1 MRNLKF
7 ISLMMGCLA
16 AVCLTFTSC
25 NDDDDDNKGLTPE
38 QVETAFNAVRGD
50 YNGIMLYAHKDS
62 NGKQVNDSTNIAW
75 SIQTDSVM
83 TIYNFPVASLAK
95 NVTDSTVSKAIA
107 TAKPQNLKCYI
118 GFINMSPV
126 TFLINPISVEFT
138 ANYGGNDAQDS
149 GSVLRQQ
156 LLFVRTAYQRSDRYA
171 DYRSRHLQRWCPH
184 FLPLRCCSLRLLC
197 SQEVMSGNT
206 A

>member
-7 ISLMMGCLA
+7 ISLIMGCLA

-25 NDDDDDNKGLTPE
+25 NDDDDDYKGLTPE

-138 ANYGGNDAQDS
+138 ANYGGKDHKIQVPFYVNNYYSFGQRTNGRIIMQIIAADIYSD
-149 GSVLRQQ
+149 G
-156 LLFVRTAYQRSDRYA
+156 VRTSY
-171 DYRSRHLQRWCPH
+171 L
-184 FLPLRCCSLRLLC
+184 
-197 SQEVMSGNT
+197 SG
-206 A
+206 AVPYGFSVAKK